1 MFLSVGREEKEDEDE
16 EHKVFKRTSS
26 SSKSVSETSIGNTRN
41 RPATSSNNPN
51 M

>member
-26 SSKSVSETSIGNTRN
+26 SKSASETSIGNTRN